1 MIIFTKY
8 FATSLQY
15 KTSYTKDRIYRLRKT
30 IISSIPVI
38 PTKTKMPYEVDSL
51 LNNPQTK
58 ALDMAHKQQGINK
71 QTVPIP

>member
-1 MIIFTKY
+1 
-8 FATSLQY
+8 
-15 KTSYTKDRIYRLRKT
+15 
-30 IISSIPVI
+30 
-38 PTKTKMPYEVDSL
+38 MPYEVDSL